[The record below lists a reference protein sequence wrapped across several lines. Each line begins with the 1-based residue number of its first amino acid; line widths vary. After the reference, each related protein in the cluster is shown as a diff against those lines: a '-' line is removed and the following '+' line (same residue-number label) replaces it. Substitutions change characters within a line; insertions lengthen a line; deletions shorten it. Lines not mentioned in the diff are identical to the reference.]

1 MQLRYGS
8 CLRPNI
14 NAITTASPII
24 SSPRP
29 LEQSRLNVVAG
40 IAVAVWLVWL
50 VCIGPTE
57 ARRLMFEQWA
67 VMVTMMFGSFI
78 AGGSSE
84 GGGAVAFA
92 VFTKALAIQPS
103 DAKLFALAIQSVGM
117 TAASITIFALRIRVH
132 WPALFWATAGG
143 VFGIWLG
150 LRVVSPVAS
159 PVSVKIFF
167 TSLQAA
173 FAFALWLRIRKQH
186 VNFRDNS
193 RNNVWPYAATT
204 PWLLVFGFVGGIA
217 SGLIGCGI
225 DLIVFAY
232 LVLRCGISE
241 SVATPT
247 SVVLMAVNSLVGM
260 TVFMLAESGL
270 PPLVL
275 DMWLSAIP
283 IVVVGAP
290 LGAFVCSRISRDA
303 IRYCLITLI
312 SIEVV
317 TTILIVP
324 IPLPT
329 AILAA
334 TCTASAAAGL
344 LALSK

>member
-1 MQLRYGS
+1 
-8 CLRPNI
+8 
-14 NAITTASPII
+14 
-24 SSPRP
+24 
-29 LEQSRLNVVAG
+29 
-40 IAVAVWLVWL
+40 
-50 VCIGPTE
+50 
-57 ARRLMFEQWA
+57 
-67 VMVTMMFGSFI
+67 
-78 AGGSSE
+78 
-84 GGGAVAFA
+84 
-92 VFTKALAIQPS
+92 
-103 DAKLFALAIQSVGM
+103 
-117 TAASITIFALRIRVH
+117 
-132 WPALFWATAGG
+132 
-143 VFGIWLG
+143 
-150 LRVVSPVAS
+150 
-159 PVSVKIFF
+159 
-167 TSLQAA
+167 
-173 FAFALWLRIRKQH
+173 
-186 VNFRDNS
+186 
-193 RNNVWPYAATT
+193 
-204 PWLLVFGFVGGIA
+204 
-217 SGLIGCGI
+217 
-225 DLIVFAY
+225 
-232 LVLRCGISE
+232 
-241 SVATPT
+241 
-247 SVVLMAVNSLVGM
+247 MAVNSLVGM